1 MISCRAEP
9 KMYGSASVDG
19 STRHCTG
26 SDVRYADLNF
36 QGQIHNVISHKIS
49 AHLLQCNPT
58 GKDM

>member
-1 MISCRAEP
+1 
-9 KMYGSASVDG
+9 MYGSASVDG